1 MRRLGTEGYSV
12 LYHFCVCFC
21 LFVPIFDGSV
31 VSFHSV
37 LLFCV
42 YKVDHVFF
50 VNYLLCSGYHYG
62 IYVKVI
68 SSGFEAEDVSVAGV
82 RGDKKHKRSSVR

>member
-1 MRRLGTEGYSV
+1 M
-12 LYHFCVCFC
+12 F
-21 LFVPIFDGSV
+21 
-31 VSFHSV
+31 
-37 LLFCV
+37 
-42 YKVDHVFF
+42 FF

-82 RGDKKHKRSSVR
+82 RGDKKHKRSSVLCVYFNVTFVVQNIVASGHDEGV